1 MNPST
6 TIDLPVL
13 GMTCAACVR
22 RVEKAVAAVPGVVK
36 AEVNL
41 PLSRARIELDPE
53 RANAKLAAAAIR
65 DAGYE
70 VPADVLE
77 ASATGGARLQAIE
90 RAHAGEVRA
99 LRRDAAIA
107 LVVTVPL
114 LAIAMAHGVFDPT
127 ASVIVQLVL

>member
-1 MNPST
+1 MQAST

-41 PLSRARIELDPE
+41 PLSRARIELDPD
-53 RANAKLAAAAIR
+53 RANAKSAADAIR

-70 VPADVLE
+70 VPADVLD
-77 ASATGGARLQAIE
+77 ASATGGARLEAIE
-90 RAHAGEVRA
+90 RAQVNEIHA
-99 LRRDAAIA
+99 LRRDAVIA
-107 LVVTVPL
+107 LVLTAPL
-114 LAIAMAHGVFDPT
+114 LVIAMAHAG
-127 ASVIVQLVL
+127 

>member
-1 MNPST
+1 MQAST

-41 PLSRARIELDPE
+41 PLSRARIELEPA
-53 RANAKLAAAAIR
+53 RTSANVAAAAIR

-70 VPADVLE
+70 VPADALE
-77 ASATGGARLQAIE
+77 ASATGGARLEAIE
-90 RAHAGEVRA
+90 RAQAGEVQS
-99 LRRDAAIA
+99 LRRDA
-107 LVVTVPL
+107 
-114 LAIAMAHGVFDPT
+114 
-127 ASVIVQLVL
+127 VI